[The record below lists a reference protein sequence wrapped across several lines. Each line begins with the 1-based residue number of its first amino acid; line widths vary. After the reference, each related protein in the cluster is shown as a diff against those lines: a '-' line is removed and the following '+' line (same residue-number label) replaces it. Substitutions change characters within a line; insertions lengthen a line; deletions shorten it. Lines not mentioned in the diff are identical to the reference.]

1 MQEYLSQHDSEKD
14 WTISQPWDEWQCTIK
29 HKATTIVL
37 REMFPASL
45 FDYAQKE
52 LLLRRAQRA
61 GSSETSSSSGSQ
73 ASSSSQLPPPPPQ
86 WQQRLPTLVRGPLV
100 AYLVKKEPLDIVTI
114 DDDDHD
120 ALTEELFNMLTTEAP
135 STQASQDDEDLHQQE
150 EPTME
155 KHIMANMKD
164 QTEQFPAHVAVGN
177 KEPDASTQ
185 QKPSNAVEQF
195 LSKAKGLMANEE
207 EQKHCFAT
215 DPNQELDSMQP
226 HLKNKDLAMKL
237 AMDFLQS
244 NGISLAQPEVKK
256 RRVIDDL
263 EC

>member
-1 MQEYLSQHDSEKD
+1 MLS
-14 WTISQPWDEWQCTIK
+14 I
-29 HKATTIVL
+29 A
-37 REMFPASL
+37 
-45 FDYAQKE
+45 
-52 LLLRRAQRA
+52 
-61 GSSETSSSSGSQ
+61 
-73 ASSSSQLPPPPPQ
+73 
-86 WQQRLPTLVRGPLV
+86 
-100 AYLVKKEPLDIVTI
+100 
-114 DDDDHD
+114 
-120 ALTEELFNMLTTEAP
+120 AP

-164 QTEQFPAHVAVGN
+164 QTEQFPAHVAVGS
-177 KEPDASTQ
+177 KEPGASAQ

-195 LSKAKGLMANEE
+195 LSKE